1 MKRSELNCPA
11 ISVYVIGTDPPIID
25 RIISSYNHG
34 SEVLQDFVKK
44 KVGNTTA
51 ARVLKEVRTSIVQ
64 SVIPSADGSM
74 RKTKA
79 LVVYRR
85 GGGSRRTP

>member
-1 MKRSELNCPA
+1 MINMCERSELKCPA

-44 KVGNTTA
+44 K
-51 ARVLKEVRTSIVQ
+51 LE
-64 SVIPSADGSM
+64 IPLQQGF
-74 RKTKA
+74 
-79 LVVYRR
+79 LRR
-85 GGGSRRTP
+85 